1 MKKKRV
7 LASLLVAGIITSM
20 LGGTVMASE
29 TEEGHAGISQETVLN
44 ERWGKPTFVAG
55 AGLDDEQVNQTLS
68 IFDYHS
74 LDDVLYL
81 RATGE
86 DLVKYLGYGS
96 GDDASMISSVMV
108 NRENEGK
115 GIEVEILTPD
125 NITSISEDQYKN
137 PLVTAGIT
145 DATVKVA
152 AIRKVTGESA
162 LSGVY
167 KAFEENGE
175 AVDPERAQLAQEELE
190 VTTDVS
196 VNLIEGVEDEDE
208 IESLKAQLNQA
219 LTDIKLEL
227 AELKKQQDKQIT
239 KEDVEEAVNIALKK
253 NELDSKLS
261 EEDVAKLVSLA
272 EKYDTVD
279 GVLSQETLEQL
290 KELSKGFQEKLS
302 GLGEKASE
310 LAEEGANWFSRAW
323 TSIKNFFSGLINK

>member
-1 MKKKRV
+1 MKKKRILSALMVVGV
-7 LASLLVAGIITSM
+7 LTSI
-20 LGGTVMASE
+20 LGGTVMA
-29 TEEGHAGISQETVLN
+29 EEGHAGVSQEKTID

-68 IFDYHS
+68 LFDYHS

-96 GDDASMISSVMV
+96 GDDSSMISSVMV

-125 NITSISEDQYKN
+125 NITAISEDQYKN

-175 AVDPERAQLAQEELE
+175 VVDPERAQLAQEELE
-190 VTTDVS
+190 TTTDVS
-196 VNLIEGVEDEDE
+196 SSLIEGIEDEDE

-219 LTDIKLEL
+219 LVDIKQEL
-227 AELKKQQDKQIT
+227 ADIKANQEKQIT
-239 KEDVEEAVNIALKK
+239 KEDVEEAVNNALAK
-253 NELDSKLS
+253 NDLSDKLTD
-261 EEDVAKLVSLA
+261 EDVAKLVALA
-272 EKYDTVD
+272 EKYDSVD
-279 GVLSQETLEQL
+279 GVLSQETLDQL
-290 KELSKGFQEKLS
+290 KEISKGFQEKLG

-310 LAEEGANWFSRAW
+310 LAEEGANWFQKAW
-323 TSIKNFFSGLINK
+323 VSIKGFFSGLFD